1 MDNLLDGGV
10 LVLKDSKE
18 GLGSAYFIF
27 TLSLLM
33 EVIPQIN
40 KKNEFVSRAFHTVFC
55 FAISVILIMSI
66 KIILISKE
74 QSNTY
79 YNIMFYFS
87 IGVLGYIGL
96 DCILLWLGKDINS
109 QIKIEKP
116 SFEDTQ
122 KIIEQNFV
130 KSLMSGNLGNIKER

>member
-1 MDNLLDGGV
+1 
-10 LVLKDSKE
+10 
-18 GLGSAYFIF
+18 
-27 TLSLLM
+27 
-33 EVIPQIN
+33 
-40 KKNEFVSRAFHTVFC
+40 
-55 FAISVILIMSI
+55 MSI

-109 QIKIEKP
+109 QIEIEKP

-122 KIIEQNFV
+122 KIIEQNFI
-130 KSLMSGNLGNIKER
+130 KSLMSGNLRNIKER